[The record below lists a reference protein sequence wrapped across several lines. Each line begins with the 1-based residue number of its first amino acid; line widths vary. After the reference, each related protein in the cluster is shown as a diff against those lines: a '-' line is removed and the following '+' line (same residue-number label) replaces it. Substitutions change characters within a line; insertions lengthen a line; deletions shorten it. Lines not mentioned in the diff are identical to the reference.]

1 MLWVSVVDAGVVDAL
16 HIVFI
21 VNVVFS
27 VICVVHLVSRRHLLG
42 FFSSDP
48 LSLNFRMLLSDLIGL
63 YLSVVISDRPLRETN
78 TLIVVVLAGRASLQ
92 YHTLLLEFFVRG
104 WPSPFFA
111 FFRAFGAGY
120 DSFSAWRVCK
130 LRHKFVALS
139 RRLTMETVGWM
150 HSILLTNVII
160 GLGVSENAF
169 GNDVGSSFY
178 RLRRLL
184 FKYRDDRKSAC
195 VLWNVGER
203 SLRIIHIRFEG
214 PFTAAQLRFLPYFL
228 NMFNWGRVNRRDHTN
243 RLIALLLLLYR

>member
-1 MLWVSVVDAGVVDAL
+1 VSIVDAGVVDAL

-63 YLSVVISDRPLRETN
+63 YLSVVISGRPLRETN

-104 WPSPFFA
+104 WPSPFS
-111 FFRAFGAGY
+111 FFGAFGARN

-160 GLGVSENAF
+160 GLGVPENAF

-184 FKYRDDRKSAC
+184 LKYRDDRKSAC
-195 VLWNVGER
+195 VL
-203 SLRIIHIRFEG
+203 
-214 PFTAAQLRFLPYFL
+214 
-228 NMFNWGRVNRRDHTN
+228 
-243 RLIALLLLLYR
+243 